1 MVFLWQNCS
10 NLIPKTSIQGILS
23 TSSGLPDTRIWFA
36 QSRFSGGEKRREPN
50 FPTSAPFVLPLKR
63 GSLRDKPNA
72 NFLSPLHLR
81 LLVASWA
88 LFIFGRKQSKKPDSV
103 EEIESDCFPGGRSTN
118 KLFETIQYHFRLQ
131 PLKSPLAF

>member
-1 MVFLWQNCS
+1 MKFKIGISVAKLFKSNSKNFYSRNPINKFRSARYKNLVCSIKVFWGR
-10 NLIPKTSIQGILS
+10 KTE
-23 TSSGLPDTRIWFA
+23 R
-36 QSRFSGGEKRREPN
+36 PN

-103 EEIESDCFPGGRSTN
+103 EEIESDCFRKKYKQNNTQS
-118 KLFETIQYHFRLQ
+118 L
-131 PLKSPLAF
+131 